1 MRYNYINITLL
12 TTLLLLLI
20 FLLSK
25 RTKRN
30 KFHLDYILLHISML
44 VTSILVFLICFDF
57 NKMFN
62 FIGLFHV
69 MALVFLSLHVESAI
83 KGYKAKFR
91 LAYLLPIIIC
101 TIISILNLNE
111 VYLLNYSTHKNIFMV
126 FSITD
131 KLYYS
136 DKILIKFI
144 VCIPL
149 IINLVIK
156 VYKNINTSFTVKKK
170 KLYSFWV
177 YSYALTI
184 FYSMLIS
191 NLYYFNILN
200 PSYDYI
206 INFVIRI
213 TVVIS
218 FLFFLSNPSILNYL
232 PAIKTNNI
240 LFEER
245 GKNIYNIIVLL
256 FEKEKY
262 YLNHRISLDKLI
274 RRVGFSKK
282 NIQNAI
288 MDFSGKNFNDFVNE
302 YRVDYSVKLI
312 NQNFLIKKNVKSLAE
327 ESGFNS
333 HQTYYRAFRKKFGI
347 TPSEFN
353 KMKP

>member
-1 MRYNYINITLL
+1 
-12 TTLLLLLI
+12 
-20 FLLSK
+20 
-25 RTKRN
+25 
-30 KFHLDYILLHISML
+30 
-44 VTSILVFLICFDF
+44 
-57 NKMFN
+57 
-62 FIGLFHV
+62 
-69 MALVFLSLHVESAI
+69 
-83 KGYKAKFR
+83 
-91 LAYLLPIIIC
+91 
-101 TIISILNLNE
+101 
-111 VYLLNYSTHKNIFMV
+111 
-126 FSITD
+126 
-131 KLYYS
+131 
-136 DKILIKFI
+136 
-144 VCIPL
+144 
-149 IINLVIK
+149 
-156 VYKNINTSFTVKKK
+156 
-170 KLYSFWV
+170 
-177 YSYALTI
+177 
-184 FYSMLIS
+184 
-191 NLYYFNILN
+191 
-200 PSYDYI
+200 
-206 INFVIRI
+206 VIRI